1 MSPASVT
8 LTTLQQRFPQA
19 IVAQHAAHGDE
30 TVTVERASWRQVA
43 QFLRD
48 DPACRYN
55 FLMDLTAVDYLT
67 MGRTPRY
74 EVVAHL

>member
-1 MSPASVT
+1 M
-8 LTTLQQRFPQA
+8 
-19 IVAQHAAHGDE
+19 
-30 TVTVERASWRQVA
+30 

-48 DPACRYN
+48 DPELRYN

-67 MGRTPRY
+67 QGRTPRY